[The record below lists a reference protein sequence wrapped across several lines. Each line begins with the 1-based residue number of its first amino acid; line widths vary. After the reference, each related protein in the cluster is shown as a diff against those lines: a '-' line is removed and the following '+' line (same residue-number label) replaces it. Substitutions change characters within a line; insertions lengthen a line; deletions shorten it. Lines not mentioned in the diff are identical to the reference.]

1 MRRYII
7 FLLFLIPYWGFA
19 ASSDTAAVNH
29 LNKLAA
35 KYFGSSPDSTLFYAL
50 KSKAIAQKI
59 NYQAGLADA
68 LVQEGHVDYFKG
80 RADDAIKNFDEAI
93 RIYKNLKKQDGLAAC
108 YVQYGRMY
116 NQVANYPKALQY
128 LSIALDIDRKTGD
141 ELALTNCY
149 KNIGIVYYSQGVLS
163 KALDYYYKGL
173 FIAVKN
179 HYTGLSADLY
189 NDIGVILQSMEVY
202 PNALEYYKKALAI
215 FEGTN
220 DLQAIGT
227 LYENIGEILLAQH
240 DYERAITYLNRANT
254 VAKKQND
261 KDGLSS
267 VYTDL
272 GLCFANRNEFKKAI
286 AYLDTSLRIGIKYQ
300 IVYNQAY
307 AIIGFATVYNLQ
319 KNYKKAYPYALKGQQ
334 LALKLGNLSIRAD
347 AAFQM
352 NKTLAG
358 LGRPADAYKL
368 LSKYIEL
375 KEGLKDNES
384 IQKLTSYNFAL
395 SFSVKQRLLV
405 QQQHEKDLLYKQTSR
420 AQRLTIIVFLVIIM
434 AMIITTGIYYSE
446 KRKQQKINMQLEH
459 KNTEVLQQKADLD
472 EQAAKLNNLN
482 TLKDRLIAI
491 LAHDLR
497 APLST
502 LRGLFDL
509 LQDDTISHEQM
520 LSMIPDVL
528 KKLEYTSDFLDT
540 LLFWI
545 NSQMENFDSAV
556 KSFSVQ
562 EIVDN
567 EIEHYQEQAMQ
578 KGIKLIGQVPK
589 DMFASADP
597 GSVRIVVRNLITN
610 AIKFSS
616 KNDVIE
622 VSAKRQKQNVLIR
635 VKDSGA
641 GMTQEQ
647 SRKLFKSKVDSQT
660 GTHNESGTGM
670 GLLFCKDLVEK
681 CNGKIWA
688 TSKPGAG
695 SEFSF
700 TIPVDSDNTANES
713 NFSESDATEAET
725 VF

>member
-1 MRRYII
+1 M
-7 FLLFLIPYWGFA
+7 LFLIPYCGFA
-19 ASSDTAAVNH
+19 AISDTAAVNH
-29 LNKLAA
+29 LNKLAE
-35 KYFGSSPDSTLFYAL
+35 KHFGSSPDSTLFYAL
-50 KSKAIAQKI
+50 KSKATAQKI
-59 NYQAGLADA
+59 NYQAGIADA

-80 RADDAIKNFDEAI
+80 RSADATKNFDEAI
-93 RIYKNLKKQDGLAAC
+93 RIYKQLKNQKGLAAC

-116 NQVANYPKALQY
+116 NQVANYPKALEY
-128 LSIALDIDRKTGD
+128 LGLALNIDQKTGN
-141 ELALTNCY
+141 EFALTNCY
-149 KNIGIVYYSQGVLS
+149 KNIGIVYYSQGILS

-179 HYTGLSADLY
+179 HYIGLSADLY

-202 PNALEYYKKALAI
+202 PNALEYYKRSLAI
-215 FEGTN
+215 FESTG
-220 DLQAIGT
+220 DLQGVGT
-227 LYENIGEILLAQH
+227 LYENMGEILLAQH
-240 DYERAITYLNRANT
+240 DYERAITYLNKANT

-272 GLCFANRNEFKKAI
+272 GLCFANKNDFKKAT

-319 KNYKKAYPYALKGQQ
+319 KNYQKAYPYALKGEQ
-334 LALKLGNLSIRAD
+334 LALKLGNLSIRAN

-358 LGRPADAYKL
+358 LGRLADAYKSL
-368 LSKYIEL
+368 NEYIQL

-395 SFSVKQRLLV
+395 SFSVKQRLLA
-405 QQQHEKDLLYKQTSR
+405 QQQHEKDLLYKQTTR
-420 AQRLTIIVFLVIIM
+420 AQRLTIIVFLVIIV
-434 AMIITTGIYYSE
+434 AMIVTTTIYYRE
-446 KRKQQKINMQLEH
+446 KRKQQKVNAQLEH

-472 EQAAKLNNLN
+472 EQAAKLNSLN

-509 LQDDTISHEQM
+509 LQDDTITHEQM
-520 LSMIPDVL
+520 LGMIPDVL

-545 NSQMENFDSAV
+545 NSQMENFERAV
-556 KSFSVQ
+556 KSFSVP
-562 EIVDN
+562 EIINN
-567 EIEHYQEQAMQ
+567 EVEHYKEQAAQ
-578 KGIKLIGQVPK
+578 KGIKLIGNVPE
-589 DMFASADP
+589 DILASADP

-610 AIKFSS
+610 AIKFSGT
-616 KNDVIE
+616 NDVIE
-622 VSAKRQKQNVLIR
+622 ASAEKRGQEVLIR
-635 VKDSGA
+635 VKDTGA
-641 GMTQEQ
+641 GMTAEQ
-647 SRKLFKSKVDSQT
+647 ARKLFKSKVDSQT

-681 CNGKIWA
+681 CNGRIWV
-688 TSKPGAG
+688 TSEKGKG

-700 TIPVDSDNTANES
+700 TIPIDGNATGNDPQFSANEV
-713 NFSESDATEAET
+713 AGKQPLQLQK
-725 VF
+725 